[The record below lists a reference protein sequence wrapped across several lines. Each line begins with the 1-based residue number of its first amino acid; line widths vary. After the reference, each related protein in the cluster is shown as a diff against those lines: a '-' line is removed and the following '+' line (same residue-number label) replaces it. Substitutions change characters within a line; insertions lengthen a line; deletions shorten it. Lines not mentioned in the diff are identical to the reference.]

1 MNFILCIHNHQ
12 PVGNMDFILE
22 EAYAKSY
29 MPFFD
34 VLKDFEEIKINL
46 HFSGFLFSWLREH
59 KPEYIKLLKKM
70 KKRGQLEI
78 ISGGMYEPV
87 FSLLSEEDGIAQIKT
102 HMDLMED
109 VFGERPKGMWLAE
122 RVYEPYIPKVL
133 HKAGVAFTL
142 VDDNHFK
149 AIGLDEKDLYSYF
162 ITEYEG
168 HPLSIF
174 PGLEFLR
181 YAIPFK
187 QMDALDAYLK
197 DVHGQGG
204 DLVVFGDDGEKF
216 GLWPGTFDYVYKKEN
231 WLRSFFEYLT
241 KNSSWLTTTTFSEYM
256 KKKRPVSRIYLGC
269 ESYKEMGEWSLP
281 AGISKTYGDMLNEG
295 DMPYRRFLT
304 GGYFKNFLVKYAESN
319 DMHKKA
325 LRLSKKAGRNT
336 EAKRHV
342 YMAQCND
349 SYWHGVF
356 GGLYLPHLR
365 GSVYRHLIE
374 ARKLLDP
381 TKPFADG
388 YIEDVNFDGYD
399 EAVLS
404 NNELEASF
412 LLKEGGAMYGLD
424 YKPSS
429 ANIMA
434 TLKRRYEG
442 YHKKIKQAASANVA
456 NGTKTIH
463 EMVVAKEEGL
473 NEYLHY
479 DWYRRGSLIDHV
491 MGSDVT
497 LESFYRGKYFEP
509 GDFVKEPYR
518 GIIGKEKKAIRL
530 SMERGGH
537 YWQGEKGLPLAVR
550 KDVVLPQG
558 EGPVTVDYVLE
569 GTIDGLF
576 DFGVEWNFSL
586 LGTGGERFLEA
597 GSTKYPLTTKD
608 VLGQADGLR
617 LYDPYQNVEILL
629 EWDRPAGIW
638 TFPVEIVSLSEN
650 GFERNYQSTMVM
662 PVWAVDLSGGSWRM
676 SMKLHIKQA
685 Q

>member
-1 MNFILCIHNHQ
+1 
-12 PVGNMDFILE
+12 
-22 EAYAKSY
+22 
-29 MPFFD
+29 
-34 VLKDFEEIKINL
+34 
-46 HFSGFLFSWLREH
+46 
-59 KPEYIKLLKKM
+59 
-70 KKRGQLEI
+70 
-78 ISGGMYEPV
+78 
-87 FSLLSEEDGIAQIKT
+87 
-102 HMDLMED
+102 
-109 VFGERPKGMWLAE
+109 
-122 RVYEPYIPKVL
+122 
-133 HKAGVAFTL
+133 
-142 VDDNHFK
+142 
-149 AIGLDEKDLYSYF
+149 
-162 ITEYEG
+162 
-168 HPLSIF
+168 
-174 PGLEFLR
+174 
-181 YAIPFK
+181 
-187 QMDALDAYLK
+187 
-197 DVHGQGG
+197 
-204 DLVVFGDDGEKF
+204 
-216 GLWPGTFDYVYKKEN
+216 
-231 WLRSFFEYLT
+231 
-241 KNSSWLTTTTFSEYM
+241 
-256 KKKRPVSRIYLGC
+256 
-269 ESYKEMGEWSLP
+269 
-281 AGISKTYGDMLNEG
+281 
-295 DMPYRRFLT
+295 
-304 GGYFKNFLVKYAESN
+304 
-319 DMHKKA
+319 
-325 LRLSKKAGRNT
+325 
-336 EAKRHV
+336 
-342 YMAQCND
+342 
-349 SYWHGVF
+349 
-356 GGLYLPHLR
+356 
-365 GSVYRHLIE
+365 
-374 ARKLLDP
+374 
-381 TKPFADG
+381 
-388 YIEDVNFDGYD
+388 
-399 EAVLS
+399 
-404 NNELEASF
+404 
-412 LLKEGGAMYGLD
+412 
-424 YKPSS
+424 
-429 ANIMA
+429 
-434 TLKRRYEG
+434 
-442 YHKKIKQAASANVA
+442 
-456 NGTKTIH
+456 
-463 EMVVAKEEGL
+463 MVVAKEEGL